1 MRVVHVCKLNT
12 YGNLVV
18 VVMVGIPV
26 TSRSLLLA
34 TSNRSR
40 RKGNSYISSTPKQK
54 KTMAR
59 HCHALML
66 LTTAVVCDHAL
77 PPPPPYTEK
86 ASTARYMVHFAEYG
100 VLATTSVHLNGRAF
114 GNIVSLADGT
124 LLPDNSTGV
133 PYFFVSPLD
142 TSMHDVAANNAVSLT
157 LSEQQLSGFCA
168 NASLDAEDPRCARLT
183 LSGTMVPVADA
194 IEAGH
199 AQAALFSRHPAM
211 EGWSGD
217 PSHQVNSAP
226 PAPPAVWHKPSLTPA
241 HTSAARQ
248 VRILEASDRRHLAH
262 RLLRRRGEH
271 HHGRLL
277 RRFAQ
282 RCARLRRRPPAR
294 SHASVSAQH
303 SIVMSDDMMHLYVI
317 VMPLKPLKEIT
328 KRDRS
333 IIRA

>member
-1 MRVVHVCKLNT
+1 
-12 YGNLVV
+12 
-18 VVMVGIPV
+18 
-26 TSRSLLLA
+26 
-34 TSNRSR
+34 
-40 RKGNSYISSTPKQK
+40 
-54 KTMAR
+54 
-59 HCHALML
+59 ML

-217 PSHQVNSAP
+217 PSHQVIP
-226 PAPPAVWHKPSLTPA
+226 
-241 HTSAARQ
+241 
-248 VRILEASDRRHLAH
+248 
-262 RLLRRRGEH
+262 
-271 HHGRLL
+271 
-277 RRFAQ
+277 
-282 RCARLRRRPPAR
+282 RRPRQKHCWYGATAKKCHTQ
-294 SHASVSAQH
+294 SHSFH
-303 SIVMSDDMMHLYVI
+303 
-317 VMPLKPLKEIT
+317 P
-328 KRDRS
+328 RC
-333 IIRA
+333 